1 MNDISEK
8 KTLIRLEDI
17 HRTFHTGEIDVHVL
31 QGIDLNIFQGEF
43 LIIRGESGSG
53 KTTLMNI
60 IGGIDSPTAGAVFF
74 RDREITKFQEKEK
87 TQFRR
92 NHIGFVFQFYNLI
105 PTLTALENVAIAA
118 DIAPD
123 PMDPAHALSLVGL
136 SDRANHF
143 PSQLSGGQQQRVAIA
158 RALVKRP
165 ELLLCDEPTGALD
178 QDTSIIVLELLQKI
192 NQDTQTTMVMI
203 THALPME
210 EMANRTALIAD
221 GLIKEIKVIDQPK
234 PARDIQ
240 W

>member
-1 MNDISEK
+1 MTDIPGK

-60 IGGIDSPTAGAVFF
+60 MGGIDSPTAGAVFF
-74 RDREITKFQEKEK
+74 RDREITKFQEKER

-136 SDRANHF
+136 GDRANHF

-158 RALVKRP
+158 RALVKKP

-221 GLIKEIKVIDQPK
+221 GLIKEIKVIAQPK